1 MPMAALL
8 HLVRPPAPQPQRP
21 RLVYLPGLDGS
32 GELFYRHIP
41 TLAAHFEVWC
51 VQLAQRGRPSWA
63 ELTGRLL
70 ARLRASGA
78 AERPIWL
85 AGESFGAC
93 LGLKL
98 ARAAP
103 RAIARLIA
111 INPASSFRER
121 PLLSAAVPFVASLP
135 DGLQRRACW
144 GLLPLL
150 ADLQQLTASDRRA
163 LLTAMQAVPPAV
175 VSWRLHLLS
184 EFELADWELQQLH
197 QPTLLIASAGDRL
210 LPSVAEARRLARQ
223 LPRARTVIRPE
234 SGHACLL
241 EPGWQLAD
249 LLAAEDFLPATVGG
263 RELGVGSREW
273 RDA

>member
-1 MPMAALL
+1 MAATLQLL
-8 HLVRPPAPQPQRP
+8 RPPAPQPQRP
-21 RLVYLPGLDGS
+21 LLVYLPGLDGS
-32 GELFYRHIP
+32 GELFYRHRP
-41 TLAAHFEVWC
+41 ALATHFEVCC

-63 ELTGRLL
+63 ELTEQLL
-70 ARLRASGA
+70 ACLHGAGA
-78 AERPIWL
+78 AERPVWL

-93 LGLKL
+93 LALKL
-98 ARAAP
+98 VQAAP

-121 PLLSAAVPFVASLP
+121 PLLSAAAPLVASLP

-184 EFELADWELQQLH
+184 QFELADWELQQLH
-197 QPTLLIASAGDRL
+197 QPTLLIASGGDRL

-223 LPRARTVIRPE
+223 LPRARTAIRPE

-249 LLAAEDFLPATVGG
+249 LLAAEDFLPACAAAGI
-263 RELGVGSREW
+263 RN
-273 RDA
+273 